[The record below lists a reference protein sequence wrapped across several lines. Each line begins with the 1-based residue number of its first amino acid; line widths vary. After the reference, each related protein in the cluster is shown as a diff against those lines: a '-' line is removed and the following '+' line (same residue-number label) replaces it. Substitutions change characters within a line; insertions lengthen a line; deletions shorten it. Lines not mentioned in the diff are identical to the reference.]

1 MLKGGY
7 HILDLHNT
15 PFTTDNSSDINIPG
29 IYESIEGSYGKP
41 ILLSGYMFDAVE
53 YGDIYVMPQLSSDN
67 SYTIAGIYNNK
78 TLIIEQNDNV
88 TVATSG

>member
-7 HILDLHNT
+7 HILDLHST
-15 PFTTDNSSDINIPG
+15 PFTTANSTNINIPG

-53 YGDIYVMPQLSSDN
+53 YGDIYVMPQLGSDN
-67 SYTIAGIYNNK
+67 SYTITGIYNNK
-78 TLIIEQNDNV
+78 KIIIYQNDNV
-88 TVATSG
+88 TVATVG